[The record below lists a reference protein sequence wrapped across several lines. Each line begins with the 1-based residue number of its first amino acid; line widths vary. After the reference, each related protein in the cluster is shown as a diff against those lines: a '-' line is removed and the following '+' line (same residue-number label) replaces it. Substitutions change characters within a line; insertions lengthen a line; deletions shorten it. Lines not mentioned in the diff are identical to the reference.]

1 MSPIFAAK
9 LDWTPEETRYNNSL
23 INFASNVGKA
33 IGAVIGGKIIENGR
47 KDCFVTYNFLSIF
60 ACLAMQYLDLYT
72 IIAAKF
78 VHGLFVTF
86 VHMSNVKMINETVP
100 EYLKSQYGTY
110 IAVVMTSGYTLTMI
124 VGLGL
129 PDQDYNP
136 ALEKSGTN
144 LEAYKADKADHFWR
158 FILFVPV
165 LLNIVM
171 LTVYFCCIKTDSI
184 MFNLSNGNQE

>member
-1 MSPIFAAK
+1 M
-9 LDWTPEETRYNNSL
+9 
-23 INFASNVGKA
+23 
-33 IGAVIGGKIIENGR
+33 
-47 KDCFVTYNFLSIF
+47 
-60 ACLAMQYLDLYT
+60 DLKT
-72 IIAAKF
+72 IIVAKF

-129 PDQDYNP
+129 PEQDYNP
-136 ALEKSGTN
+136 AIPRTGDN
-144 LEAYKADKADHFWR
+144 LEAYNADKADHFWR

-165 LLNIVM
+165 ILNLIMLIVF
-171 LTVYFCCIKTDSI
+171 FCCIKTDSI
-184 MFNLSNGNQE
+184 MFNLSQGDEQKALELIDRVYDTKSEDRQEILNSLKSQVKVKSKSD